1 MVRRRRLNMEDISD
15 KMGRK
20 FVVNAANSSR
30 VLALVFM
37 IVGIIT
43 AALDKTFGGFTPL
56 CWFLLAIF
64 WFIIVACTE
73 VALLRL
79 DTKK

>member
-1 MVRRRRLNMEDISD
+1 MEDISD

-20 FVVNAANSSR
+20 FVVNAGNFSR
-30 VLALVFM
+30 ILALVLM

-43 AALDKTFGGFTPL
+43 AAMDKTFGGFTPL
-56 CWFLLAIF
+56 YWFLLAIF
-64 WFIIVACTE
+64 WFIIVACIE

-79 DTKK
+79 DTKKEK

>member
-1 MVRRRRLNMEDISD
+1 MEDISD
-15 KMGRK
+15 KLGRK
-20 FVVNAANSSR
+20 FVVNAANFSR
-30 VLALVFM
+30 ILALVLL

-43 AALDKTFGGFTPL
+43 AALEKTFGGFTPVI
-56 CWFLLAIF
+56 WFLLAIF
-64 WFIIVACTE
+64 WVIIVACTE

>member
-1 MVRRRRLNMEDISD
+1 MEDISD

-20 FVVNAANSSR
+20 FVVNAGNSSR
-30 VLALVFM
+30 FLAFVFL
-37 IVGIIT
+37 IIGIIT

-56 CWFLLAIF
+56 YWFLLAIF
-64 WFIIVACTE
+64 WFIVVACIE